1 MEKAPFSMQCTG
13 SAPSYAIF
21 QNSDMCYLCFGPL
34 NQAPINYYSVI
45 LLRNITIIIIYALF
59 LGVQIKGHQRVVSG
73 AQHLCESMRCVQL
86 MCRYVAS
93 VHTYIDTCCLL
104 PSYVSQNQFQR
115 PVSVSLA
122 SILRIQSKVEQIC
135 GAVCVYT
142 YSARSK
148 HVVLLHQQ
156 KVFTA
161 LQDALLHILCCPYV
175 LLVRKAVAG
184 THHIFHTRR
193 HTGHRQYIHSTTCEA
208 SVCIP

>member
-86 MCRYVAS
+86 MCRYVVS
-93 VHTYIDTCCLL
+93 VHTYIDTC
-104 PSYVSQNQFQR
+104 
-115 PVSVSLA
+115 
-122 SILRIQSKVEQIC
+122 
-135 GAVCVYT
+135 
-142 YSARSK
+142 
-148 HVVLLHQQ
+148 
-156 KVFTA
+156 
-161 LQDALLHILCCPYV
+161 
-175 LLVRKAVAG
+175 
-184 THHIFHTRR
+184 
-193 HTGHRQYIHSTTCEA
+193 
-208 SVCIP
+208 

>member
-1 MEKAPFSMQCTG
+1 M
-13 SAPSYAIF
+13 Y
-21 QNSDMCYLCFGPL
+21 YLCFWPL

-45 LLRNITIIIIYALF
+45 LRSNITIIIIYALF
-59 LGVQIKGHQRVVSG
+59 LCVQIKGHQRVVSG

-86 MCRYVAS
+86 MCRYVVS
-93 VHTYIDTCCLL
+93 DHTYIDTCCPL
-104 PSYVSQNQFQR
+104 PSYVSQNQLQR

-122 SILRIQSKVEQIC
+122 SILRIQRKVEQIC

-148 HVVLLHQQ
+148 HVVLMHQQ
-156 KVFTA
+156 KVLTA
-161 LQDALLHILCCPYV
+161 LQDALLYVLCCPYI

-184 THHIFHTRR
+184 THRIFHTKR